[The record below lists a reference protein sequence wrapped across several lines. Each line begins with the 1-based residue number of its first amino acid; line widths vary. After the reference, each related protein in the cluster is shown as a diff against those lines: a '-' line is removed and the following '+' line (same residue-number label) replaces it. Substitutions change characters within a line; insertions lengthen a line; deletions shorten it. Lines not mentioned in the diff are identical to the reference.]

1 MKITFLPNDYTV
13 FHLAKLKNK
22 TEIKLIVWVDLSH
35 WVFLLFS
42 SPNIKAEWVKPEII
56 KHDNVTKKLA
66 YLLFLHVIF
75 QSFCPIIPNL
85 KFQSYIQS
93 HFSWNSEKFIV
104 LKKEYLINT
113 IKSFCSVVL
122 LTRKFIT
129 GWVTEFITLMVKS
142 NISYETSPNLSWS
155 ISKYMCSLHYS
166 WEKLFLWY
174 I

>member
-56 KHDNVTKKLA
+56 EHDNVTKKLA

-113 IKSFCSVVL
+113 IKKFLLCSFAN
-122 LTRKFIT
+122 TEIYN
-129 GWVTEFITLMVKS
+129 WVS
-142 NISYETSPNLSWS
+142 NRIHNPDGK
-155 ISKYMCSLHYS
+155 IKYIICN
-166 WEKLFLWY
+166 FP
-174 I
+174 